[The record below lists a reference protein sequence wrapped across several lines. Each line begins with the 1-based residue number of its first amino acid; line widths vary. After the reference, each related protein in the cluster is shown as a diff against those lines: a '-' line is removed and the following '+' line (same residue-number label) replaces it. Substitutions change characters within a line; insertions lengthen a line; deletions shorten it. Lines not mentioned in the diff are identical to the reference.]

1 MVFVEIGNS
10 STKRMIALFCVIAF
24 GNLDLGLGHTATTNH
39 DRNTIHNE
47 NNNTEEKTSFECLLD
62 ALASNYG
69 QNKLNNQKPQSHFK
83 YFQQITMG
91 ATNRQHNQYT
101 MSRIDCRFARNER
114 NSAFP
119 FNMIFEFRFSIL
131 IVAVVLLYCSL

>member
-1 MVFVEIGNS
+1 MS
-10 STKRMIALFCVIAF
+10 F
-24 GNLDLGLGHTATTNH
+24 G
-39 DRNTIHNE
+39 
-47 NNNTEEKTSFECLLD
+47 CLLD

-69 QNKLNNQKPQSHFK
+69 QNKINSQKPQSHFK

-101 MSRIDCRFARNER
+101 MRRIDCRYARNER

-119 FNMIFEFRFSIL
+119 FNRLHDFRISIVDFDCRCCSFVLFSLIRDTHTYREHLVHMTLIASLRCNEDIFEKRI
-131 IVAVVLLYCSL
+131 IPDWRWA